1 MTPNQCHHIRN
12 GVIAV
17 KYYARKLIRRGCLSR
32 EDKLLVARIYDQASR
47 IEQCLD
53 MECNGPIRR
62 ILTWFKKWFLSS
74 APCL

>member
-12 GVIAV
+12 GVIGV
-17 KYYARKLIRRGCLSR
+17 KYYAKKLIRRGDLSR
-32 EDKLLVARIYDQASR
+32 EDRLLVARIYDQASR

-53 MECNGPIRR
+53 MERNGPLRR
-62 ILTWFKKWFLSS
+62 IVEWLGKWFFPS